1 MLTHRITWPKALLA
15 GMVAMQI
22 SGCSEPQPM
31 AIIESNNESLL
42 QFDNGKLIQFK
53 EKPSPQYRHIP
64 CYLPA
69 VSSVIVNDM
78 AVAALTPNGDVITWG
93 NSFSGGDSREVAAEL
108 KRLNKS
114 CL

>member
-22 SGCSEPQPM
+22 SGCSDPQPM

-53 EKPSPQYRHIP
+53 ENRVRSIAIFP
-64 CYLPA
+64 
-69 VSSVIVNDM
+69 VIY
-78 AVAALTPNGDVITWG
+78 P
-93 NSFSGGDSREVAAEL
+93 R
-108 KRLNKS
+108 
-114 CL
+114 